1 MADETEKS
9 FAAKETKRLLEK
21 IVQALKNFQDSVDE
35 KIRFTHSMSESIE
48 QRNRSL
54 DSDFSNLG
62 LLKKEEPLTDISN
75 IKQEREH
82 QVVSPV
88 VSQTFATS
96 PTKASSGDNNGN
108 APTSSSS
115 SSSANNKRARR
126 ARADT
131 VSMDID
137 EIPIK
142 IESPPIIVSFE
153 LVRVN

>member
-9 FAAKETKRLLEK
+9 FAARETKRLLEK

-35 KIRFTHSMSESIE
+35 KIRFTHQMSESIDL
-48 QRNRSL
+48 RNRSL

-62 LLKKEEPLTDISN
+62 LVKKDEPLADISN

-82 QVVSPV
+82 QVASPV
-88 VSQTFATS
+88 NVASQQSFATS
-96 PTKASSGDNNGN
+96 PTKASSGDNGNN
-108 APTSSSS
+108 APTSGSGSSN
-115 SSSANNKRARR
+115 ANNKRARR
-126 ARADT
+126 ARTDT

-142 IESPPIIVSFE
+142 IESPPIIVSF
-153 LVRVN
+153 